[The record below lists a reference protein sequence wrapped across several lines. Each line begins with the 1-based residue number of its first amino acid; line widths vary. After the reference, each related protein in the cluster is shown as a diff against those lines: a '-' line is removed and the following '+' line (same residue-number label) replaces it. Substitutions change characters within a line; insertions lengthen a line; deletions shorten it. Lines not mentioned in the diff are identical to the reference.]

1 MSGTFAVLEVEMQ
14 EDPLAHSAWHAS
26 AMLCLLIAV
35 GTLVLADT
43 ALADSSQA
51 PDTSG
56 STDISFPLRPAAS
69 AELDSASRRITLAG
83 TKLTIPAIA
92 SAEQSEYGQM
102 FTLIEIVN
110 ISDSDAE
117 LSFNLRDASGNPLQ
131 MPFYNVSCP
140 ACPAVALSSHST
152 VVEAKGAA
160 RLQIVQQNPA
170 RIGWAEFSIEPAAAV
185 AVSGQ
190 IWFTADDAT
199 VSFAGIPPT
208 AAYRQA
214 FLYLDN
220 SSDFETTLVLVNLNP
235 ASRQDLALHF
245 RAADDPNVTCE
256 ASSEV
261 PPFGQAVLTAVES
274 LPCGVGKLG
283 LLSIRGQ
290 DEFTG
295 IAFVGS
301 TEHDGVFTRQFVQPA
316 PPAFTPLRHWTVSS
330 GSVSFGGQ
338 SSSGCLTVANLSIS
352 GAIHTVHSSRW
363 QKRTGEFSPW
373 DDVPDSDRVGQVCAY
388 SPSDPGHYRGVAE
401 ISVDGTREMYATSN
415 VLTIGGQDPPSEASG
430 TRFNVGDTIPDMPSG
445 FWAPSLVE
453 PDTGASFLFSGGT
466 VTLAWTSS
474 VGAIQYQTLSWT
486 CASSGGCEVVNG
498 RVTKGTI
505 VQSRGSGSEATP
517 VEQRPR
523 FASASV
529 GNQSFTVGTA
539 IAPLTLPGASQGAG
553 TLTYSLA
560 PSVPGLTFSPPSR
573 TLSGTPSTVG
583 SYAMTYTVTDADGDT
598 DTLNFT
604 VSVAAGSSVGDG
616 GGGGTALPIGGMGG
630 GFELLAAHQNSR
642 GIAYA
647 NDRFYIFNWLRRMVY
662 AYTGTGQHDADNDFA
677 VVGIDVGPLH
687 RFAYANDRFYLFH
700 VQGNG
705 GKLFAFTVTGQRDAS
720 RDLELHDD
728 AWPRG
733 VAYADGRFYVISV
746 RGGKVYAYSASG
758 DRHAAADFVLHSDN
772 RNPSGTVYAD
782 GRLYVVDVDSEKV
795 FAYTGSGTRDASA
808 DFALACDNVS
818 PIGIAYAHGG
828 FHVLN
833 WVNRKIY
840 TYAGIGGA
848 SDSSPCFPGSSSPR
862 SQKYTVG
869 TPIPTLTLPAA
880 RGGAGPLRY
889 SLSPNV
895 PGLSFDATTRR
906 LSGTPLGTGMF
917 EMTYTATDADGNT
930 DTLSFAVSVVAG
942 SPAGDGGGDGRFN
955 VGDTIPDMPSGLWSP
970 SLIETGKG
978 ASLVTS
984 GRTVT
989 LAWTSSAGVIQY
1001 NAFRW
1006 TCASNGGC
1014 EVVNRIVTKGTI
1026 VQGGESDGETTPVD
1040 QSPRFGFARVSDQS
1054 FTAGTAILPLT
1065 LPGASGG
1072 DGTLAYSLAPSV
1084 PGLSFDAT
1092 TRRLTGTPSGTGT
1105 FAMTYTATDADGDTD
1120 TLSFTVSVA
1129 AGSPAGDGGGDG
1141 RFNVGDTIPDM
1152 PSGFWAPSS
1161 VETGKGAS
1169 FVFSGGT
1176 VTLAWTSSAG
1186 VIEYNAFRWTC
1197 ASNGGCEVVDGRVT
1211 KGTVV
1216 QSGTGG

>member
-1 MSGTFAVLEVEMQ
+1 MALQVEMQ

-51 PDTSG
+51 PDASG

-117 LSFNLRDASGNPLQ
+117 LSFNLRDASGNPLE

-190 IWFTADDAT
+190 IWFIADDGT

-220 SSDFETTLVLVNLNP
+220 SSDFETTLALVNLDP
-235 ASRQDLALHF
+235 ANRQDLALHF
-245 RAADDPNVTCE
+245 RAADDPSVTCE
-256 ASSEV
+256 ASAEV
-261 PPFGQAVLTAVES
+261 PPFGQAVLTAIES
-274 LPCGVGKLG
+274 LPCAVGKLG

-290 DEFTG
+290 DEFDEFTG

-301 TEHDGVFTRQFVQPA
+301 TRHDGVFTRQFVQPA
-316 PPAFTPLRHWTVSS
+316 PPAFIPLRHWTVSS

-338 SSSGCLTVANLSIS
+338 SSSGCLTVASLSIS

-388 SPSDPGHYRGVAE
+388 SPSDLGHYRGVAE
-401 ISVDGTREMYATSN
+401 ISVDGTRGLYATSN
-415 VLTIGGQDPPSEASG
+415 VLAIGGQDPPGEASS
-430 TRFNVGDTIPDMPSG
+430 TRFNVGDMIPDLPSG

-453 PDTGASFLFSGGT
+453 TGKGASFVFSGGT

-474 VGAIQYQTLSWT
+474 VGAIQYQKLSWT

-498 RVTKGTI
+498 RVTKGI
-505 VQSRGSGSEATP
+505 VVQSGGSGGETTP
-517 VEQRPR
+517 VDQRPR

-529 GNQSFTVGTA
+529 GDQSFTVGMA
-539 IAPLTLPGASQGAG
+539 IAPLTLPTASGGAG

-573 TLSGTPSTVG
+573 TLSGTPSRAG
-583 SYAMTYTVTDADGDT
+583 SYAMTYTATDADGDT

-604 VSVAAGSSVGDG
+604 VSVAAGSRVGDG
-616 GGGGTALPIGGMGG
+616 GGGGAVLPIGGGTIG

-642 GIAYA
+642 GIAWA
-647 NDRFYIFNWLRRMVY
+647 NDRFYVFNWLRRMVY
-662 AYTGTGQHDADNDFA
+662 AYTGTGQHDPDNDFA

-687 RFAYANDRFYLFH
+687 RFAYANGRFYLFH
-700 VQGNG
+700 VRGDG
-705 GKLFAFTVTGQRDAS
+705 GKLFAYAYTLTGQRDAS
-720 RDLELHDD
+720 RDLEL
-728 AWPRG
+728 PGSVRG
-733 VAYADGRFYVISV
+733 IAYADGRFYVIGV
-746 RGGKVYAYSASG
+746 RGEVHAYSASG
-758 DRHAAADFVLHSDN
+758 DRDAAANFDLDNDN
-772 RNPSGTVYAD
+772 RNASGIVYAA
-782 GRLYVVDVDSEKV
+782 GRLYVVDSQKV

-840 TYAGIGGA
+840 TYAGIGGT
-848 SDSSPCFPGSSSPR
+848 SDSSPCFPGGSSPR
-862 SQKYTVG
+862 SQTYTVG
-869 TPIPTLTLPAA
+869 TPISTLTLPAA
-880 RGGAGPLRY
+880 RGGAGPLKY
-889 SLSPNV
+889 SLEPN
-895 PGLSFDATTRR
+895 
-906 LSGTPLGTGMF
+906 
-917 EMTYTATDADGNT
+917 
-930 DTLSFAVSVVAG
+930 
-942 SPAGDGGGDGRFN
+942 
-955 VGDTIPDMPSGLWSP
+955 
-970 SLIETGKG
+970 
-978 ASLVTS
+978 
-984 GRTVT
+984 
-989 LAWTSSAGVIQY
+989 
-1001 NAFRW
+1001 
-1006 TCASNGGC
+1006 
-1014 EVVNRIVTKGTI
+1014 
-1026 VQGGESDGETTPVD
+1026 
-1040 QSPRFGFARVSDQS
+1040 
-1054 FTAGTAILPLT
+1054 
-1065 LPGASGG
+1065 
-1072 DGTLAYSLAPSV
+1072 V

-1092 TRRLTGTPSGTGT
+1092 TRRLTGTPSGTGM
-1105 FAMTYTATDADGDTD
+1105 FDMIYTATDADGNTD

-1152 PSGFWAPSS
+1152 PSGFWAPSL

-1169 FVFSGGT
+1169 FVSSGGT

-1186 VIEYNAFRWTC
+1186 VIQYQTLRWTCASSGGCEVVNRIVTKGTIVQGGESDGETTPDDERPRFGSARVSDQSFTVGTAIRPLTLPGASGGDGTLAYSLAPNVPGLSFDATTRRLTGTPSGTGMFDMIYTATDADGNTDTLSFTVSVAAGSPAGDGGGDGRFNVGDTIPDMPSGFWAPSLVETGKGASFLFSGGTVTLAWTSSAGIIQYNAFRWTC
-1197 ASNGGCEVVDGRVT
+1197 ASNGGCEVVEGRVT